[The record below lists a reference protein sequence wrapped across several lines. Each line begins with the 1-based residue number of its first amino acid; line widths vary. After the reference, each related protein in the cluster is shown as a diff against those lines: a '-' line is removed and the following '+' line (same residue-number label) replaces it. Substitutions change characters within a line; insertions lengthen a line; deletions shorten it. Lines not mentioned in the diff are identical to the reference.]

1 MLLKGNLHPKMFSYG
16 YILPRNYIS
25 HIFEFQLVPF
35 PFSFILGDPFMV
47 FLSPLKYG
55 GGNFFQKILFMGR
68 QILWVTF
75 IGGLFYMGGLIIRTY
90 QWGGVSQNAFSS
102 NLNTVY
108 LKSFPN
114 HDGIFT

>member
-55 GGNFFQKILFMGR
+55 EGELFPKNTFHGETNFVGNIYRWIVLHGRTNYQNIPMGR
-68 QILWVTF
+68 
-75 IGGLFYMGGLIIRTY
+75 
-90 QWGGVSQNAFSS
+90 
-102 NLNTVY
+102 
-108 LKSFPN
+108 SFTKC
-114 HDGIFT
+114 IF

>member
-55 GGNFFQKILFMGR
+55 EGELFPKNTFHVETNFVGKIYRWIVLHGRTNYQNIPMGR
-68 QILWVTF
+68 SYT
-75 IGGLFYMGGLIIRTY
+75 
-90 QWGGVSQNAFSS
+90 
-102 NLNTVY
+102 
-108 LKSFPN
+108 KC
-114 HDGIFT
+114 IF